1 MNRNTFPAD
10 SHNTEEVRFQMSLLH
25 LLFPETASSP
35 QVRELEG
42 LLNHPVA
49 ISPGR

>member
-1 MNRNTFPAD
+1 MNRNTFPTD
-10 SHNTEEVRFQMSLLH
+10 SHKTDEVRFQMSLLH

-42 LLNHPVA
+42 LLNNSVTV
-49 ISPGR
+49 SPAR